1 MKEKWNFEKEKI
13 ERKNR
18 TKKSRNPNL
27 EHMWD
32 KKWNYLSLYC
42 NTTYIILFLQYF
54 FVFYITN
61 ITQYIVVD
69 KFLC

>member
-13 ERKNR
+13 ERKKS
-18 TKKSRNPNL
+18 KKNPNL
-27 EHMWD
+27 EHICG
-32 KKWNYLSLYC
+32 KKIEYYLSFII
-42 NTTYIILFLQYF
+42 TTYIILFLQYF

-61 ITQYIVVD
+61 ITQYIVDD

>member
-13 ERKNR
+13 ERKNEK
-18 TKKSRNPNL
+18 TLTWNIYVGKKI
-27 EHMWD
+27 EY
-32 KKWNYLSLYC
+32 YLSFII
-42 NTTYIILFLQYF
+42 TTYIILFLQYF

-61 ITQYIVVD
+61 ITQYIVDD